1 MDLDGVLMRR
11 QYESLAIQVV
21 EVEDGALQQR
31 QQGDAGG
38 VFVVLILL
46 DAFFTA
52 HGGDE
57 VQVLLRLSSPG
68 GQEGMAYL
76 VVRLFG
82 LAGERQAR
90 EVAFRDD
97 VGPVLPAR
105 IQQVVPDIDVRREC
119 QEDLEVEGRQV
130 RDRE

>member
-11 QYESLAIQVV
+11 QHESLAIQVV
-21 EVEDGALQQR
+21 EIEDGALQQR

-38 VFVVLILL
+38 VLVVLILL

-68 GQEGMAYL
+68 GQEGMA
-76 VVRLFG
+76 
-82 LAGERQAR
+82 
-90 EVAFRDD
+90 
-97 VGPVLPAR
+97 
-105 IQQVVPDIDVRREC
+105 
-119 QEDLEVEGRQV
+119 DLWC
-130 RDRE
+130 DSSAS